1 MDKLNL
7 LRLFVTVV
15 DRGSFAAA
23 ASALGLSPS
32 TVSKA
37 IARLEAD
44 LKLFLF
50 HRTTRQLTL
59 TEAGG
64 AYLETV
70 RKLLAELEQCENH
83 LIRQND
89 QPSGLLKIN
98 APMAYGRRYIVPRLG
113 EFRQRYPGIE
123 VDLSFDDAY
132 VDMIEQGIDI
142 CFRSGSI
149 EESTMI
155 AKQLSPMD
163 FITCASPNY
172 IERHKGICEGSYNQH
187 SWIRFRFKQTGK
199 LMPILYPESYPND
212 APDLPTSYIVDDGEA
227 MAELCAQG
235 LGVTQMPHFLARDW
249 LQKGELIP
257 VTPFVRAKDFGVWM
271 IYAKRQFQPAK
282 IRAFIDFFADQME
295 KQGESQFHTWAEKL
309 TPYSH
314 IL

>member
-7 LRLFVTVV
+7 LRIFVTVV

-37 IARLEAD
+37 ITRLESD

-59 TEAGG
+59 SEAGG

-89 QPSGLLKIN
+89 QPSGLLRIN
-98 APMAYGRRYIVPRLG
+98 VPLAYGRRYVAPRLG
-113 EFRQRYPGIE
+113 EFRKHYPNID

-149 EESTMI
+149 ENSGMI

-163 FITCASPNY
+163 FITCASPDY
-172 IERHKGICEGSYNQH
+172 IDQH
-187 SWIRFRFKQTGK
+187 PCITEDKYHEHTWIRFRFKQTGK
-199 LMPILYPESYPND
+199 LMPILYPASSRSDVFDISASY
-212 APDLPTSYIVDDGEA
+212 TVDDGEA
-227 MAELCAQG
+227 MAELCSQG
-235 LGVTQMPHFLARDW
+235 LGLTQMPHFLARNW
-249 LQKGELIP
+249 LQKGDLLP
-257 VTPFVRAKDFGVWM
+257 VTPFVRAENFGVWM

-282 IRAFIDFFADQME
+282 IRAFINFFVEQME
-295 KQGESQFHTWAEKL
+295 EQGENQLQTWAEEL
-309 TPYSH
+309 
-314 IL
+314 ILFDRMP